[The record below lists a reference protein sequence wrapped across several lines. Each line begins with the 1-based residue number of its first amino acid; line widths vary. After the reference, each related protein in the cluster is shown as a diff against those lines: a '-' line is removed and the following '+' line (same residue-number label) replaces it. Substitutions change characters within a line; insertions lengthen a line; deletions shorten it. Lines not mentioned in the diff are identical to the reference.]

1 MQGKYYNKNVNLTL
15 LCLTA
20 CICQNL
26 YAATELQKHA
36 VLLPTLKV
44 EATRTDTDGCKRQL
58 RPIGLNKTRM
68 TII

>member
-26 YAATELQKHA
+26 YAATELQKQA

-44 EATRTDTDGCKRQL
+44 EATRTDTDW
-58 RPIGLNKTRM
+58 
-68 TII
+68 